1 MSGTKEMTAD
11 LKQILHNPMDRREPL
26 EMGGRLEAA
35 HLALA
40 LPRVL
45 MRDLGSQSVS
55 MISAS

>member
-1 MSGTKEMTAD
+1 MTAD